1 MTETR
6 QPGALLDA
14 RQTGTLREDLTRRL
28 RLHPQWPDLWN
39 QSGLLH
45 AHERNLQQADSDFA
59 EAERRHRDYVSA
71 RANRSWV
78 ASLLGTTAPALPPRT
93 PPRTKAALGFV
104 RNLAA
109 GVAPSHDWTGDDA
122 GMAFLALLHAAGGH
136 GPESVEEA
144 HARLLHV
151 APESDRLLEA
161 AGWMDSGHLSVR
173 TIRHLSHPERLNPG
187 FADLL
192 LRVSYL
198 DAMAGRDAEA
208 ERLQAAAALYRG
220 DVALYLVEQGET
232 ASRRGNSDGALEFL
246 REAVDRNPDW
256 HRAHQS
262 LGYELS
268 ARGIVGEALHHLA
281 DAARLAPK
289 YADVHYQ
296 YGLLLHAAGMN
307 EEATDAMGRAVASNP
322 TYLVARI
329 ALANLLFEADRAGEA
344 APHYEHVLEAGI
356 ETPALAGEFGYALH
370 AAGHRNRA
378 EELFLDAIA
387 RHRNRPEL
395 LAHYGQFL
403 METDRS
409 LEAKAVWDRALES
422 NPSDRLRVELE
433 TLLDEIPTDQRGKGA

>member
-1 MTETR
+1 VTETR
-6 QPGALLDA
+6 HPAALLDS
-14 RQTGTLREDLTRRL
+14 RQTGALREDLTRRL

-39 QSGLLH
+39 QRGLLH
-45 AHERNLQQADSDFA
+45 AHERDLKKAESDFV
-59 EAERRHRDYVSA
+59 EAERRHRDYVNA

-78 ASLLGTTAPALPPRT
+78 ACLLGTPAPALSSRT
-93 PPRTKAALGFV
+93 PPLTKAALGFV

-109 GVAPSHDWTGDDA
+109 GAAPSADWTEDDP

-136 GPESVEEA
+136 GPDSVERA
-144 HARLLHV
+144 HARLLQV
-151 APESDRLLEA
+151 APESDRLLQA
-161 AGWMDSGHLSVR
+161 AGWMESGHVSVR
-173 TIRHLSHPERLNPG
+173 ALRGLSHPERMNPG

-192 LRVSYL
+192 LRASYL
-198 DAMAGRDAEA
+198 DAMAGRNAEA

-220 DVALYLVEQGET
+220 DIALYLVEQGET
-232 ASRRGNSDGALEFL
+232 ASRRGDSDTALALL
-246 REAVDRNPDW
+246 REAVERNPDW

-262 LGYELS
+262 LGYECS
-268 ARGIVGEALHHLA
+268 ARGIVGEALHNLA
-281 DAARLAPK
+281 EAVRLAPR

-296 YGLLLHAAGMN
+296 YGLLLHAADMN
-307 EEATDAMGRAVASNP
+307 EEATDAMGRAVAANP

-329 ALANLLFEADRAGEA
+329 ALANLLFEADRAAEA

-433 TLLDEIPTDQRGKGA
+433 TLLDEIPTDRRGKSA